1 MRKMLLVLAVGAV
14 ALIPAAVA
22 VAPAGASVAA
32 GSARAI
38 AARPANGITG
48 SNEYAYPESGVG
60 YTALG
65 ENGFLGINPI
75 LASEFDYGAGNIADA
90 NDTADCLYQDD
101 SETYDGY
108 PVVDL
113 KTCSITKLSD
123 VWTFGDTSNFYSLWE
138 NAYSGECAWALGADF
153 PIVIESC
160 NGNNPGD
167 RWHWTS

>member
-1 MRKMLLVLAVGAV
+1 MRKIFLLLAVGAV

-48 SNEYAYPESGVG
+48 SDEYAYPDSGDG
-60 YTALG
+60 YTAFNA
-65 ENGFLGINPI
+65 EGFLETDPS
-75 LASEFDYGAGNIADA
+75 AYSEFDYGAGNIAYKG
-90 NDTADCLYQDD
+90 NTAYCLYQDD

-108 PVVDL
+108 PEVDL

-123 VWTFGDTSNFYSLWE
+123 IWTFGNASNFYSLWE

-153 PIVIESC
+153 PVVIEGC